1 MLCSHL
7 LSFWVAVEVI
17 RPHIFAKHHIIIEV
31 NKFLGEP
38 RNTMDVGLY
47 SRWAES
53 GKVAVVREDI
63 LEIQKEQLANL
74 HNKLWIKA

>member
-7 LSFWVAVEVI
+7 LSFRVAVEVI
-17 RPHIFAKHHIIIEV
+17 GPHIFAKHHIIIEV
-31 NKFLGEP
+31 NKLLGEP

-47 SRWAES
+47 SRRAES
-53 GKVAVVREDI
+53 GKVAVVQEDI

-74 HNKLWIKA
+74 HNKV